1 MSFFVLTQD
10 ATPVIGQLTQ
20 FFGLIMNAIF
30 NFFNNTFGIQSIAVS
45 IVVFTIFSRLLML
58 PLAFKQQKSMK
69 EMQVVQPELKK
80 IQEKYKTRK
89 DPESQKQMQMEQTKL
104 YQQHNVN
111 PFGGCLPLLI
121 QFPIIMS
128 LYNVLRNVP
137 AYIGYI
143 KNIFADIAV
152 QVTSVSGHETIL
164 DTFNKAKHIKDFD
177 STIQNKV
184 IDLLGQ
190 FSTSDWTSLT
200 SQMATIADK
209 VQPMV
214 NHINDINY
222 MFGINLADKPNLMSI
237 GVLIPILNVVV
248 QFLVSK
254 TSMSTSTNS
263 DPAQAQTQ
271 KTMMYTMPLITVFF
285 VIQMPAGLGL
295 YWFLSSA
302 WQLGQQIVINNH
314 LHKDKK

>member
-69 EMQVVQPELKK
+69 EMQVIQPELKK

-143 KNIFADIAV
+143 KDIFSDIAV
-152 QVTSVSGHETIL
+152 QVTSVSGYGTIL
-164 DTFNKAKHIKDFD
+164 DGFNKSKHIKNFD
-177 STIQNKV
+177 STVPNKV

-190 FSTSDWTSLT
+190 FTSDNWKDLT

-254 TSMSTSTNS
+254 TSMATSANS

-271 KTMMYTMPLITVFF
+271 KTMMYMMPLMTVFF